1 MEESAAVKERDQLA
15 IYIAR
20 TNSNDVPLGVEGNKL
35 YNACVVCDM

>member
-1 MEESAAVKERDQLA
+1 MDESAAVKERDQLA